1 MSSGHGSDF
10 GDRGSGH
17 DKLDHEDRIPA
28 RLRADGRTDGDPPT
42 QEGPAASRQ
51 RRTRTSRQAL
61 VAPGRSPER
70 ARDDSRADEQVKGDE
85 SGPKSHIAEVVALVP
100 IVVVLMGV
108 LFAYGVCAFV
118 VVLLVTTALVAGR
131 LAYLYYKN
139 LIHVTAGRRHRI
151 VRNPYLVAG
160 FAVFVGLVALLVW
173 LNANCYCSSET
184 NGRVHPQVVVN
195 MSESLVNPEGDAL
208 EEYLCVS
215 NVGADPVNLLGWRL
229 SDEVGATFEFP
240 FFILEPQQSVR
251 VNTGAGENTSS
262 DLYWNRGRAVWRD
275 TGDTA
280 YLRDADGELVD
291 RKSYATRQP
300 GAVQG
305 PCSHVASRPA
315 VTETSSC

>member
-1 MSSGHGSDF
+1 MSSGHGSDC
-10 GDRGSGH
+10 GGRGSGH
-17 DKLDHEDRIPA
+17 DSFDHEDRIPA

-51 RRTRTSRQAL
+51 RRNRTSRQAL

-70 ARDDSRADEQVKGDE
+70 ARDASRADEQVEGDE
-85 SGPKSHIAEVVALVP
+85 SGPKIPVVKVGGSIAVVTG
-100 IVVVLMGV
+100 LMGI
-108 LFAYGVCAFV
+108 LYAFGICAFV
-118 VVLLVTTALVAGR
+118 GALLVITAAEAGKLA
-131 LAYLYYKN
+131 LAYHKKLAHA
-139 LIHVTAGRRHRI
+139 IPSWRRRI

-160 FAVFVGLVALLVW
+160 VAAIGALAALLFW

-184 NGRVHPQVVVN
+184 NGPVVVN
-195 MSESLVNPEGDAL
+195 TPESLVNPEGDAL

-215 NVGADPVNLLGWRL
+215 NVGPEPVNLLGWRL

-240 FFILEPQQSVR
+240 HFILEPQQSVR

-305 PCSHVASRPA
+305 PCSHVPSQL